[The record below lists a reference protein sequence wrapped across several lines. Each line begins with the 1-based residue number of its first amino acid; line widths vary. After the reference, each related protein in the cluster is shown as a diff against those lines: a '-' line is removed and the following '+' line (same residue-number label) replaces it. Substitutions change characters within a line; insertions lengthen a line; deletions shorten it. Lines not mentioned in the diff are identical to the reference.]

1 MVGSALPGKEGKG
14 PCHGD
19 TSVYWSSRENEDEDK
34 KKYITNRA
42 EALRTSGDSCIE
54 KKLVSEV
61 NIE

>member
-14 PCHGD
+14 PCYSD
-19 TSVYWSSRENEDEDK
+19 ISVYRSSRENEDEDK

-54 KKLVSEV
+54 KELVSGM